1 MPVQGK
7 GRNRQSSNAVAE
19 LNIDILT
26 TKRKDKK
33 IILEAFDRYKYQ
45 ATSVKLT
52 SLTSQLI

>member
-7 GRNRQSSNAVAE
+7 GRNRQSSNAAAE
-19 LNIDILT
+19 LDIDILK
-26 TKRKDKK
+26 TKRKDK